1 MYIYSGEIV
10 NCGLEINQ
18 YHVLNPL
25 EIVVVDRGSIG
36 HVGLTYF
43 FKRFSMVMYYLL
55 LTLSGPLPHFIYIHI
70 CVFAC
75 FDDVAENKITIRPT
89 NLGLHTN
96 IHFE

>member
-10 NCGLEINQ
+10 NCGLKINQ

-43 FKRFSMVMYYLL
+43 LK
-55 LTLSGPLPHFIYIHI
+55 
-70 CVFAC
+70 
-75 FDDVAENKITIRPT
+75 
-89 NLGLHTN
+89 
-96 IHFE
+96 